1 MQHMVLRMSRLLGVA
16 VMLALVLN
24 SVGCGSSSAAGR
36 YNVEVA
42 LGPGMV
48 DPETGAVSSLEVDLV
63 GVNATESARWT
74 SYPLSQYFS
83 GADQLRNDASKVTV
97 TFTTDDAGTKIVE
110 RDAEIWDDWR
120 GRNADQLFVL
130 VNLLGVPQDLP
141 GDQDPRRLILPLNKD
156 RWSGN
161 TLEIEIRPSRVVCQT
176 PLKPV
181 E

>member
-1 MQHMVLRMSRLLGVA
+1 MVLKMARLAFCAACLAAAMS
-16 VMLALVLN
+16 M
-24 SVGCGSSSAAGR
+24 VGCGSSSATGK

-48 DPETGAVSSLEVDLV
+48 DPESGAVSSLEVDLV
-63 GVNATESARWT
+63 GVNETESARWT

-83 GADQLRNDASKVTV
+83 GADQLRNDASKVTLA
-97 TFTTDDAGTKIVE
+97 FTTDESGTKILA
-110 RDAEIWDDWR
+110 RNDEIWEDWR

-130 VNLLGVPQDLP
+130 VNLLGVDQDLP
-141 GDQDPRRLILPLNKD
+141 GDQDPRRLILPLSKN

-181 E
+181 D